1 VSSRGTGRLRLR
13 GTPAALVLMGGGARA
28 AYQVGVLKAIAAML
42 RDARRGLDPG
52 IVQGHNPFPI
62 LVGTSAGAINAAALA
77 AGSADFQDAVA
88 RIVRVW
94 ENFHAAQ
101 VYRSDLLGVLRSGA
115 RWLSLLSL
123 GWLLRRSLRTRPRS
137 LLDNGPLRELLLRE
151 VDFSQIGESLER
163 GHLQALALGA
173 SSYTSGRHVTFYESL
188 TGRDIADKYQR
199 IFVRAKINVE
209 HLLAS
214 SAIPFVFP
222 AVSIDILEAA
232 GVAREY
238 FGDGAMRQLS
248 PVSPA
253 IHLGAERVLA
263 VGVGQAGNPGVLP
276 EFDASSYPSLAQ
288 VAGHA
293 LSTIF
298 LDAIVS
304 DAERLEKMNQV
315 AATMSEHERRAAN
328 LRPIEFL
335 MISPSERLDAIASRH
350 INALPGPIRVM
361 LEALGTHR
369 GSGAGLASYL
379 LFESSYTRTLIDLGY
394 GDTIARRDEV
404 MAFLTEAPGEQRPSA
419 ASRVVVL

>member
-1 VSSRGTGRLRLR
+1 
-13 GTPAALVLMGGGARA
+13 MGGGARA

-62 LVGTSAGAINAAALA
+62 LVGTSAGAINATALA

-101 VYRSDLLGVLRSGA
+101 VYRSDLLGVMRTGA

-123 GWLLRRSLRTRPRS
+123 GWLLRRSLQTRPKS
-137 LLDNGPLRELLLRE
+137 LLDNEPLRELLLRE
-151 VDFSQIGESLER
+151 IDFPQIAESLER

-173 SSYTSGRHVTFYESL
+173 SSYTSGRHVTFYQSL
-188 TGRDIADKYQR
+188 SDREIADKYQR
-199 IFVRAKINVE
+199 IFVRSRIDVD

-222 AVSIDILEAA
+222 AVSLDLSASA
-232 GVAREY
+232 KGGREH

-253 IHLGAERVLA
+253 IHLGAKRVLA
-263 VGVGQAGNPGVLP
+263 IGVGQAGNPGVLP
-276 EFDASSYPSLAQ
+276 EFDALAYPSLAQ

-304 DAERLEKMNQV
+304 DAERVEKMNQV
-315 AATMSEHERRAAN
+315 AASMSEHEQRAAN

-335 MISPSERLDAIASRH
+335 MISPSQRLDAIAAQH
-350 INALPGPIRVM
+350 FGALPGPIRAM
-361 LEALGTHR
+361 LQSLGTDG
-369 GSGAGLASYL
+369 GSGSGLASYL

-394 GDTIARRDEV
+394 GDTFARRDEV
-404 MAFLTEAPGEQRPSA
+404 MAFLAESGEERRPPA